1 MGAWTRELALFTD
14 GLKCKTKEA
23 GCTAAARAVGSI
35 GMACTSVGV
44 GLQGRHAVTLPRW
57 TPRPDSPNPAFVS
70 LEYAEN
76 IGDGRSPEF
85 RESEQKR
92 ILGLLENF

>member
-1 MGAWTRELALFTD
+1 MWLGEECEL
-14 GLKCKTKEA
+14 GK
-23 GCTAAARAVGSI
+23 VGSPFSLR
-35 GMACTSVGV
+35 ASNT
-44 GLQGRHAVTLPRW
+44 RYEVTQPQRVSRLGF
-57 TPRPDSPNPAFVS
+57 TPNPVFVS
-70 LEYAEN
+70 PEYAEN